1 MAEERPPLP
10 DLHMGN
16 VAQAVCHKMAVAG
29 CIVLTANHD
38 GTIGMSGANV
48 NNFVA
53 NEMLSRGIQMNL
65 NQHDEYVKRGDAGEA
80 AQQTQRLIDAEAGA
94 VQ

>member
-16 VAQAVCHKMAVAG
+16 VAAAVCHKMAAAG
-29 CIVLTANHD
+29 AIVLIANHD

-48 NNFVA
+48 NNFLA

-65 NQHDEYVKRGDAGEA
+65 NQHDEFVKRGDAGLA
-80 AQQTQRLIDAEAGA
+80 AQQTQQLIDAQNG
-94 VQ
+94 VTQ